1 MRPLVL
7 GTRGSRLARWQAD
20 WVANRLRAARPDVQ
34 VQVEIVQTSGDRDR
48 TRPVHQLGTD
58 GAFTHQLEERL
69 LAGSIDLAVHSL
81 KDLPTTLAP
90 GLTLACVPIREDPR
104 DVLVTR
110 DGRALEDMPS
120 GAKIGSSSLRRQAF
134 LRHHQPGIE
143 IVPLRGN
150 VDTRLRRLEEGLDGV
165 VLAMAGLLRLGRVDL
180 PMQPIDLD
188 ILLPAPGQGA
198 LAVETRLDNQ
208 PLLNLLASVED
219 RDARRATEAERMLL
233 NRLGAGCLVPVGAL
247 ATVNGAVIQLRA
259 AVANPSGSAVLHGA
273 IAGEDPDIG
282 GVLADRLLAQGAADL
297 LAERVG

>member
-1 MRPLVL
+1 MR
-7 GTRGSRLARWQAD
+7 
-20 WVANRLRAARPDVQ
+20 

-58 GAFTHQLEERL
+58 GAFTRQLEERL

-90 GLTLACVPIREDPR
+90 GLTLACVPVREDPR

-134 LRHHQPGIE
+134 LRHHRPGIE

-150 VDTRLRRLEEGLDGV
+150 VDTRLRRLEEGLDGM

-208 PLLNLLASVED
+208 PLLNLLASIED